1 MAKRRKLILKRPK
14 DTKSVNQ
21 VPGTM
26 TYVGNK
32 EAIETKLDVIDYNA
46 ENYERFSSTTPED
59 AFKFVDEESI
69 TWFNIDGLS
78 NVEEIEKLGDYYELH
93 PLVME
98 DIVNTGQ
105 RPKIEEYQD

>member
-46 ENYERFSSTTPED
+46 ENYERFSS
-59 AFKFVDEESI
+59 
-69 TWFNIDGLS
+69 L
-78 NVEEIEKLGDYYELH
+78 
-93 PLVME
+93 PLRMHL
-98 DIVNTGQ
+98 NL
-105 RPKIEEYQD
+105 

>member
-1 MAKRRKLILKRPK
+1 MW
-14 DTKSVNQ
+14 D
-21 VPGTM
+21 
-26 TYVGNK
+26 K
-32 EAIETKLDVIDYNA
+32 ESSETKLDVIDYNA

-59 AFKFVDEESI
+59 AFKFVDEDSI

-105 RPKIEEYQD
+105 RPKIEEYQDYFLS